1 LFVAGLR
8 DAQTLILERLQMMF
22 SKGLVQLKMARDLF
36 VPLFALYAM
45 RDSEEGAVAVVTNL
59 LVLLGSPCK

>member
-1 LFVAGLR
+1 
-8 DAQTLILERLQMMF
+8 MMF